1 MPKSRALFAKE
12 TFMDYVK
19 LAKNVLEKR
28 AALVEELKAIENRNM
43 SEEEKHKRFKELD
56 YEILTLEAEARDYV
70 ERGERETEARS
81 LATKVGGALTGRA
94 ERVLEGENF
103 RSGGMLPSTAEFRQ
117 LTTTSAAAVVPT
129 QTLGQVFEFLRQRSV
144 FLASGP
150 RVLKMDGKTLS
161 VPRISAST
169 SASMVAEGSA
179 IPLTDM
185 TLQAVTLTA
194 KKAAVLT
201 KATNESLD
209 DSNPELLRI
218 VGEDHMKEVARLLDA
233 QFLAGDGTGNNMRG
247 LRNFSG
253 VTTTSL
259 GTNGASLTLDA
270 LADAVGRLE
279 IANGDLNNA
288 AFYMSGRSWA
298 SIRKLKDTT
307 NRYLITDQV
316 GTDGV
321 KRLFGIPV
329 YVSNQIGNAET
340 VGTSNDCSWIGLVD
354 LSQIAVGR
362 RAEVS
367 VAYSQD
373 AYFDSD
379 VTGIRSTSR
388 WDVAPLDPAGT
399 QLVTGV
405 RP

>member
-1 MPKSRALFAKE
+1 
-12 TFMDYVK
+12 MDYAK
-19 LAKNVLEKR
+19 LAKNALERRASVISQMRAVLNDAALSEAEKR
-28 AALVEELKAIENRNM
+28 KRVEGMDAHVNAL
-43 SEEEKHKRFKELD
+43 D
-56 YEILTLEAEARDYV
+56 AEARDYV
-70 ERGERETEARS
+70 ERAERENEARS
-81 LATKVGGALTGRA
+81 LAGRVGGAAFTGNEERA
-94 ERVLEGENF
+94 LDGGESF
-103 RSGGMLPSTAEFRQ
+103 RNGGMLPSTAEFRQ
-117 LTTTSAAAVVPT
+117 MTTTSAAAVIPT
-129 QTLGQVFEFLRQRSV
+129 QTLGQVFDFLRQKSV

-169 SASMVAEGSA
+169 SASMVAEGSS
-179 IPLTDM
+179 IPVTDM

-201 KATNESLD
+201 KATNESLL

-253 VTTTSL
+253 VTVTSL

-270 LADAVGRLE
+270 LADGVGRLE
-279 IANGDLNNA
+279 SANGDLNGA
-288 AFYMSGRSWA
+288 AWFMSGRSWA
-298 SIRKLKDTT
+298 SIRKAKDGQS
-307 NRYLITDQV
+307 RYQV
-316 GTDGV
+316 SPDPTQDGER
-321 KRLFGIPV
+321 RLFGIPV
-329 YVSNQIGNAET
+329 YISNQISNTET
-340 VGTSNDCSWIGLVD
+340 VGTSTDCSWIGLVD

-388 WDVAPLDPAGT
+388 WDVAPLDPNGV
-399 QLVTGV
+399 QLMTGV
-405 RP
+405 RQ